1 MSETKRPITLSE
13 LAAGVRD
20 DLFQWDRGIVGT
32 FIGLSWRPGRVIR
45 GFLDDRDE
53 RYAKP
58 WRYLIFGVLANVA
71 AAWFVLDNLG
81 YRETLGL
88 QQKSDQ
94 IAFVLDNAAVITLIV
109 LPLVALVMRLCFIGL
124 NVRFIDALVALF
136 YTQGQV
142 NLLGVMSVAAM
153 ALTNSQ
159 AANVPFVALTL
170 IYFVWAWASFASG
183 PIWRRVLAA
192 VLTLVL
198 GQVING
204 LIVYAIVTYLG

>member
-1 MSETKRPITLSE
+1 MSEAKRPITLGE

-32 FIGLSWRPGRVIR
+32 FIGLVWKPGRVIR
-45 GFLDDRDE
+45 GFLEERDE

-81 YRETLGL
+81 YRETLTTPN
-88 QQKSDQ
+88 QSEQV
-94 IAFVLDNAAVITLIV
+94 AFVLDNAAIITLVV
-109 LPLVALVMRLCFIGL
+109 LPLVALTMRLCFIGL
-124 NVRFIDALVALF
+124 HVRFIDALVALF

-142 NLLGVMSVAAM
+142 NLFGVVSVATM

-159 AANVPFVALTL
+159 AANLPFVALTL
-170 IYFVWAWASFASG
+170 VYFVWAWASFATG

-198 GQVING
+198 GQIING
-204 LIVYAIVTYLG
+204 LIVYGVLTILG

>member
-1 MSETKRPITLSE
+1 MSEQRRPVTLVE

-32 FIGLSWRPGRVIR
+32 FIGLMWKPGRVIR
-45 GFLDDRDE
+45 GFLVDRDE

-88 QQKSDQ
+88 QQQSDR

-109 LPLVALVMRLCFIGL
+109 LPLVALLMRLCFIGL
-124 NVRFIDALVALF
+124 NVRYIDALVALF

-142 NLLGVMSVAAM
+142 NLFGVASVAAM

-159 AANVPFVALTL
+159 AANLPFVALTL
-170 IYFVWAWASFASG
+170 CYFIWAWAAFATG

-192 VLTLVL
+192 VLTLAL
-198 GQVING
+198 GQIING
-204 LIVYAIVTYLG
+204 LIVYAVVTYFS

>member
-32 FIGLSWRPGRVIR
+32 FIGLLWKPGRVIR

-88 QQKSDQ
+88 QQQSDQ
-94 IAFVLDNAAVITLIV
+94 IAFVLDNGAVITLIV
-109 LPLVALVMRLCFIGL
+109 LPLVALLMRLCFSGL
-124 NVRFIDALVALF
+124 KVRFIDALVALF

-142 NLLGVMSVAAM
+142 NLLGVISVAAM

>member
-1 MSETKRPITLSE
+1 M
-13 LAAGVRD
+13 
-20 DLFQWDRGIVGT
+20 
-32 FIGLSWRPGRVIR
+32 
-45 GFLDDRDE
+45 
-53 RYAKP
+53 
-58 WRYLIFGVLANVA
+58 
-71 AAWFVLDNLG
+71 
-81 YRETLGL
+81 
-88 QQKSDQ
+88 QQQSDQ

-109 LPLVALVMRLCFIGL
+109 LPLVALLMRLCFIGL

-142 NLLGVMSVAAM
+142 NLVGVMSVAAM

>member
-1 MSETKRPITLSE
+1 MSEAKRPITLGE

-32 FIGLSWRPGRVIR
+32 FIGLSWKPGRVIR
-45 GFLDDRDE
+45 GFIEDRDE

-88 QQKSDQ
+88 GNQSDQ
-94 IAFVLDNAAVITLIV
+94 IAFVLDNAAIITLVV
-109 LPLVALVMRLCFIGL
+109 LPLVALSMRLCFIGL
-124 NVRFIDALVALF
+124 NLRYIDALVALF
-136 YTQGQV
+136 YVQGQV
-142 NLLGVMSVAAM
+142 NLIGVASVVAM
-153 ALTNSQ
+153 ALLNSQ
-159 AANVPFVALTL
+159 AANLPFVALTL
-170 IYFVWAWASFASG
+170 IYFVWALASFASG

-192 VLTLVL
+192 VLTLAL
-198 GQVING
+198 GQIVNG
-204 LIVYAIVTYLG
+204 LIVYAAIAYIG

>member
-1 MSETKRPITLSE
+1 MSEPKRPITLGE

-20 DLFQWDRGIVGT
+20 DLFQWDRGSVGT
-32 FIGLSWRPGRVIR
+32 FVRLLWKPGRVIR
-45 GFLDDRDE
+45 GFLEDRDE

-58 WRYLIFGVLANVA
+58 WRYLIFGIVANVA

-81 YRETLGL
+81 YRESLALGH
-88 QQKSDQ
+88 QSED
-94 IAFVLDNAAVITLIV
+94 IAFVLDNAALITLAV
-109 LPLVALVMRLCFIGL
+109 LPLVALVMRICFIGL
-124 NVRFIDALVALF
+124 NVRYLDALVALF

-142 NLLGVMSVAAM
+142 NLFGVLSVAAM

-159 AANVPFVALTL
+159 AANLPFVALTL

-183 PIWRRVLAA
+183 TAWRRVLAA
-192 VLTLVL
+192 IATLAL

-204 LIVYAIVTYLG
+204 LVVYGVITYLS

>member
-88 QQKSDQ
+88 QQQSDQ
-94 IAFVLDNAAVITLIV
+94 IAFVLDHAAVITLIV
-109 LPLVALVMRLCFIGL
+109 LPLVALLMRLCFIGL

>member
-1 MSETKRPITLSE
+1 VRE

-32 FIGLSWRPGRVIR
+32 FIGLLWKPGRVIR
-45 GFLDDRDE
+45 AFIEERDE

-88 QQKSDQ
+88 NQQSDRVN
-94 IAFVLDNAAVITLIV
+94 FLLDNAALITLLA
-109 LPLVALVMRLCFIGL
+109 LPIVALAMRICFIGL
-124 NVRFIDALVALF
+124 NVRCIDALVALF

-142 NLLGVMSVAAM
+142 NLIGVASVAAM
-153 ALTNSQ
+153 ALSGSQ
-159 AANVPFVALTL
+159 AANIPFVTKH
-170 IYFVWAWASFASG
+170 G
-183 PIWRRVLAA
+183 LAQRA
-192 VLTLVL
+192 P
-198 GQVING
+198 Q
-204 LIVYAIVTYLG
+204 